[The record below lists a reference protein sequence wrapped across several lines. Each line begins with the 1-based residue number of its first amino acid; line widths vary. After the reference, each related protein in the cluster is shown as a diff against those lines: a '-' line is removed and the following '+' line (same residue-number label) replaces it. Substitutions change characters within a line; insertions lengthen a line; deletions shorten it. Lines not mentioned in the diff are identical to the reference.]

1 MTNQN
6 DSNPHKWELW
16 AKGKKPSMK
25 RRSNSHDYTSRGI
38 YMITMATEGRRP
50 ILGKIAELP
59 HSTDENP
66 IAEVVLTPFGEKVKD
81 CWFNIPQYHPMVKP
95 LKLCIMP
102 DHIHGLL
109 FVKQDIGYHLGRII
123 WGFKVGTNQ
132 AARLLGLLPV
142 LYTAELPQYTGQR
155 HPKGEQRNHGVLWET
170 GYNDRILQGKDQLE
184 RMNKYI
190 DDNPRR
196 WLIKHKH
203 PEYFNIIAS
212 INVAGIPMQAMGN
225 YFLLDCP
232 SKIQVQCS
240 RHLYQNDIEQLKE
253 IILMK
258 GRKGS
263 VIVSPCISAGEQQIA
278 TAALSAGFPLIVLL
292 LKGFHP
298 YFKPQPRYLEACSK
312 GRLLMLS
319 PFPWQNEIIENM
331 RQRCLQLNAI
341 AAQICNLY

>member
-1 MTNQN
+1 
-6 DSNPHKWELW
+6 
-16 AKGKKPSMK
+16 
-25 RRSNSHDYTSRGI
+25 
-38 YMITMATEGRRP
+38 
-50 ILGKIAELP
+50 
-59 HSTDENP
+59 
-66 IAEVVLTPFGEKVKD
+66 
-81 CWFNIPQYHPMVKP
+81 
-95 LKLCIMP
+95 
-102 DHIHGLL
+102 
-109 FVKQDIGYHLGRII
+109 
-123 WGFKVGTNQ
+123 
-132 AARLLGLLPV
+132 
-142 LYTAELPQYTGQR
+142 
-155 HPKGEQRNHGVLWET
+155 
-170 GYNDRILQGKDQLE
+170 
-184 RMNKYI
+184 MNKYI

-298 YFKPQPRYLEACSK
+298 
-312 GRLLMLS
+312 
-319 PFPWQNEIIENM
+319 
-331 RQRCLQLNAI
+331 
-341 AAQICNLY
+341 